1 MNTMALILREQM
13 QNIYWHTSYGFPPA
27 IIMEWNHSYSFTY
40 ENFSVYPL
48 WFWHGWQ
55 ETLK

>member
-1 MNTMALILREQM
+1 MNTMALVLREQM
-13 QNIYWHTSYGFPPA
+13 QNIYWHTSYGFPTA

-40 ENFSVYPL
+40 EKFFVYPL
-48 WFWHGWQ
+48 WFWHWWQ